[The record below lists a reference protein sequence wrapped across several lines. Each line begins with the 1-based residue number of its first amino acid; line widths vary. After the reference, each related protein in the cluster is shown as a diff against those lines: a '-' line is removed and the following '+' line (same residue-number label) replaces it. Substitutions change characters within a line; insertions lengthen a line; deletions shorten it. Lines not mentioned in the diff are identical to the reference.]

1 LEPVGYKVTTGCKED
16 KFQTEEGSMKMQ
28 HTKELTFDELSL
40 VGGGTSIEWSTAT
53 TAAAALLAGAVAV
66 IGAPVLA
73 GALAAGSIAS
83 SGAAIYYALEK

>member
-1 LEPVGYKVTTGCKED
+1 
-16 KFQTEEGSMKMQ
+16 MKMQ

-40 VGGGTSIEWSTAT
+40 VGGGTSTEWSTAT

-73 GALAAGSIAS
+73 GALAVGSIAS